1 MKHPVFLFSL
11 TIVLLTVVSC
21 ASMQPVDK
29 TQLLR
34 TEWERW
40 QNFEAQG
47 VVQLTNSGLTM
58 RRMFVL
64 SKTPEAMRFDI
75 LSGGVLAANP
85 KPLISVYYGDYLAI
99 QCPQF
104 PKIEILAQ
112 MPIFPEKL
120 PIYDIDRDSL
130 FTVFADSII
139 NHQELNL
146 EGLQLKFNSAMQLER
161 IIEPKSGMEI
171 NIDRNSQGDPD
182 KVKLTISENTYLL
195 LLIDSIS
202 YGNAQIEPLPPNPK
216 VELPEDWK
224 QMFKSL
230 LE

>member
-1 MKHPVFLFSL
+1 MKHPVLLFSL

-64 SKTPEAMRFDI
+64 SKTPEAVRFDI

-171 NIDRNSQGDPD
+171 NIDRNSKGDPD

>member
-1 MKHPVFLFSL
+1 MKHPGLLFSL

-64 SKTPEAMRFDI
+64 SKTPEAVRFDI

-171 NIDRNSQGDPD
+171 NINRNSQGDPD
-182 KVKLTISENTYLL
+182 KVKLAISENTYIV

-202 YGNAQIEPLPPNPK
+202 YGNAHIEPLPPNPK

>member
-47 VVQLTNSGLTM
+47 VVQLTDSGLTM

-146 EGLQLKFNSAMQLER
+146 EGLQLKFNSTMQLER

-171 NIDRNSQGDPD
+171 NINRNSQGDPD

-202 YGNAQIEPLPPNPK
+202 YGNAHIEPLPPNPK

>member
-1 MKHPVFLFSL
+1 MKHPVLLFSL

-64 SKTPEAMRFDI
+64 SKSPEAMRFDI

-120 PIYDIDRDSL
+120 PIYDIYRDSL
-130 FTVFADSII
+130 FTVYADSII
-139 NHQELNL
+139 NYQELNL
-146 EGLQLKFNSAMQLER
+146 EGLQLKFNSAMQLEK

-171 NIDRNSQGDPD
+171 NINRNSKGDPD
-182 KVKLTISENTYLL
+182 KVKLTISENTYIE

-216 VELPEDWK
+216 VELSEDWK

>member
-1 MKHPVFLFSL
+1 MKHPVLLFSL

-64 SKTPEAMRFDI
+64 SKSPEAMRFDI

-146 EGLQLKFNSAMQLER
+146 EGLQLKFNSTMQLER

-171 NIDRNSQGDPD
+171 NINRNSQGDPD
-182 KVKLTISENTYLL
+182 KVKLTISENTYIV

-202 YGNAQIEPLPPNPK
+202 YGNAHIEPLPPNPK

>member
-146 EGLQLKFNSAMQLER
+146 EGLQLKFNSTMQLER

-171 NIDRNSQGDPD
+171 NINRNSQGDPD
-182 KVKLTISENTYLL
+182 KVKLTISENTYIV

>member
-34 TEWERW
+34 TEWDRW

-146 EGLQLKFNSAMQLER
+146 EGLQLKFNSTMQLER

-171 NIDRNSQGDPD
+171 NINRNSQGDPD

>member
-34 TEWERW
+34 TEWDRW

-99 QCPQF
+99 QCPQY

-146 EGLQLKFNSAMQLER
+146 EGLQLKFNSTMQLER

-171 NIDRNSQGDPD
+171 NINRNSQGDPD
-182 KVKLTISENTYLL
+182 KVKLAISENTYIV

>member
-1 MKHPVFLFSL
+1 MKHPGLLFSL

-34 TEWERW
+34 TEWDRW

-64 SKTPEAMRFDI
+64 SKSPEAMRFDI

-85 KPLISVYYGDYLAI
+85 KPVISVYYGDYLAI

-182 KVKLTISENTYLL
+182 KVKLTISENTYIV

>member
-34 TEWERW
+34 TEWDRW

-64 SKTPEAMRFDI
+64 SKSPEAMRFDI

-85 KPLISVYYGDYLAI
+85 KPVISVYYGDYLAI

-146 EGLQLKFNSAMQLER
+146 EGLQLKFNSTMQLER

-171 NIDRNSQGDPD
+171 NINRNSQGDPD
-182 KVKLTISENTYLL
+182 KVKLAISENTYIV

-202 YGNAQIEPLPPNPK
+202 YGNAHIEPLPPNPK

>member
-171 NIDRNSQGDPD
+171 NINRNSQGDPD
-182 KVKLTISENTYLL
+182 KVKLAISENTYIV

-202 YGNAQIEPLPPNPK
+202 YGNAHIEPLPPNPK

>member
-34 TEWERW
+34 TEWDRW

-146 EGLQLKFNSAMQLER
+146 EGLQLKFNSTMQLER

-171 NIDRNSQGDPD
+171 NINRNSQGDPD
-182 KVKLTISENTYLL
+182 KVKLAISENTYLL

>member
-1 MKHPVFLFSL
+1 MKHPVLLFIL
-11 TIVLLTVVSC
+11 TIGLLAVVSC

-29 TQLLR
+29 AQLLR

-47 VVQLTNSGLTM
+47 VVQLTDSGLTL
-58 RRMFVL
+58 RKMFVL

-75 LSGGVLAANP
+75 LSSGALAANP
-85 KPLISVYYGDYLAI
+85 APLISVYYGDYLAI

-104 PKIEILAQ
+104 PKVEILAQ

-120 PIYDIDRDSL
+120 TNYGIMQDSL
-130 FTVFADSII
+130 FAVYADSII
-139 NHQELNL
+139 NNQELNL
-146 EGLQLKFNSAMQLER
+146 EGLQLKFNSVMQLER
-161 IIEPKSGMEI
+161 IIEPKSGIEI
-171 NIDRNSQGDPD
+171 NISRTSKGDPD
-182 KVKLTISENTYLL
+182 KVKLTIREKTYVE

-202 YGNAQIEPLPPNPK
+202 YGNAHLEPLPPNPK
-216 VELPEDWK
+216 VELPENWE
-224 QMFKSL
+224 QMLKSL

>member
-146 EGLQLKFNSAMQLER
+146 EGLQLKFNSTMQLER

-171 NIDRNSQGDPD
+171 NINRNSQGDPD
-182 KVKLTISENTYLL
+182 KVKLAISENTYLL

>member
-146 EGLQLKFNSAMQLER
+146 EGLQLKFNSTMQLER

-171 NIDRNSQGDPD
+171 NINRNSQGDPD
-182 KVKLTISENTYLL
+182 KVKLAISENTYIV

-202 YGNAQIEPLPPNPK
+202 YGNAHIEPLPPNPK

>member
-1 MKHPVFLFSL
+1 MKHPVLLFIL
-11 TIVLLTVVSC
+11 TIGLLAVVSC

-29 TQLLR
+29 AQLLR

-47 VVQLTNSGLTM
+47 VVQLTDSGLTL
-58 RRMFVL
+58 RKMFVL

-146 EGLQLKFNSAMQLER
+146 EGLQLKFNSTMQLER

-171 NIDRNSQGDPD
+171 NINRNSQGDPD

>member
-34 TEWERW
+34 TEWDRW

-146 EGLQLKFNSAMQLER
+146 EGLQLKFNSTMQLER

-171 NIDRNSQGDPD
+171 NINRNSQGDPD
-182 KVKLTISENTYLL
+182 KVKLAISENTYIV

>member
-1 MKHPVFLFSL
+1 MKHPVLLFIF

-34 TEWERW
+34 TEWDRW
-40 QNFEAQG
+40 QNFEAEG
-47 VVQLTNSGLTM
+47 VVQLTNSDLTM
-58 RRMFVL
+58 RKMFVL
-64 SKTPEAMRFDI
+64 SKSPEAIRFDI

-120 PIYDIDRDSL
+120 PIYDIYRDSL
-130 FTVFADSII
+130 FTVYADSII
-139 NHQELNL
+139 NYQELNL
-146 EGLQLKFNSAMQLER
+146 EGLQLKFNSAMQLEK

-171 NIDRNSQGDPD
+171 NINRNSKGDPD
-182 KVKLTISENTYLL
+182 KVKLTISENTYIE

-216 VELPEDWK
+216 VELSEDWK

>member
-34 TEWERW
+34 TEWDRW

-171 NIDRNSQGDPD
+171 NINRNSQGDPD
-182 KVKLTISENTYLL
+182 KVKLTISENTYIV

-202 YGNAQIEPLPPNPK
+202 YGNAHIEPLPPNPK

>member
-1 MKHPVFLFSL
+1 MKHPVLLFSL

-64 SKTPEAMRFDI
+64 SKSPEAMRFDI

-171 NIDRNSQGDPD
+171 NINRNSQGDPD
-182 KVKLTISENTYLL
+182 KVKLTISENTYIV

>member
-64 SKTPEAMRFDI
+64 SKSPEAMRFDI

-171 NIDRNSQGDPD
+171 NINRNSQGDPD

>member
-1 MKHPVFLFSL
+1 MKHPGLLFSL

-171 NIDRNSQGDPD
+171 NINRNSQGDPD

>member
-34 TEWERW
+34 TEWDRW

-171 NIDRNSQGDPD
+171 NINRNSQGDPD

>member
-34 TEWERW
+34 TEWDRW

-182 KVKLTISENTYLL
+182 KVKLTISENTYIV

>member
-1 MKHPVFLFSL
+1 MKHPGLLFSL

-85 KPLISVYYGDYLAI
+85 EPLISVYYSDYLAI

-130 FTVFADSII
+130 FTAYADSII

-146 EGLQLKFNSAMQLER
+146 EGLQLKFNSAMQLEK

-171 NIDRNSQGDPD
+171 NINRNSQGDPD
-182 KVKLTISENTYLL
+182 KVKLAISENTYLL

>member
-146 EGLQLKFNSAMQLER
+146 EGLQLKFNSTMQLER

-171 NIDRNSQGDPD
+171 NINRNSQGDPD
-182 KVKLTISENTYLL
+182 KVKLTISENTYIE

>member
-85 KPLISVYYGDYLAI
+85 EPLISVYYSDYLAI

-171 NIDRNSQGDPD
+171 NINRNSQGDPD
-182 KVKLTISENTYLL
+182 KVKLTISENTYIE

>member
-1 MKHPVFLFSL
+1 MKHPVLLFSL

-64 SKTPEAMRFDI
+64 SKSPEAMRFDI

-130 FTVFADSII
+130 FTAYADSII

-146 EGLQLKFNSAMQLER
+146 EGLQLKFNSAMQLEK

-171 NIDRNSQGDPD
+171 NINRNSQGDPD
-182 KVKLTISENTYLL
+182 KVKLAISENTYLL

>member
-1 MKHPVFLFSL
+1 MKHPVLLFSL

-64 SKTPEAMRFDI
+64 SKSPEAMRFDI

-171 NIDRNSQGDPD
+171 NINRNSQGDPD

>member
-40 QNFEAQG
+40 QNFEAHG

-146 EGLQLKFNSAMQLER
+146 EGLQLKFNSTMQLER

-171 NIDRNSQGDPD
+171 NINRNSQGDPD
-182 KVKLTISENTYLL
+182 KVKLAISENTYLL

-202 YGNAQIEPLPPNPK
+202 YGNAHIEPLPPNPK

>member
-146 EGLQLKFNSAMQLER
+146 EGLQLKFNSTMQLER

-171 NIDRNSQGDPD
+171 NINRNSQGDPD
-182 KVKLTISENTYLL
+182 KVKLAISENTYLL

-202 YGNAQIEPLPPNPK
+202 YGNAHIEPLPPNPK

>member
-34 TEWERW
+34 TEWDRW

-146 EGLQLKFNSAMQLER
+146 EGLQLKFNSTMQLER

-171 NIDRNSQGDPD
+171 NINRNSQGDPD
-182 KVKLTISENTYLL
+182 KVKLAISENTYIV

-202 YGNAQIEPLPPNPK
+202 YGNAHIEPLPPNPK

>member
-1 MKHPVFLFSL
+1 MKHPVLLFSL

-85 KPLISVYYGDYLAI
+85 EPLISVYYSDYLAI

-130 FTVFADSII
+130 FTAYADSII

-146 EGLQLKFNSAMQLER
+146 EGLQLKFNSAMQLEK

-171 NIDRNSQGDPD
+171 NINRNSQGDPD
-182 KVKLTISENTYLL
+182 KVKLAISENTYLL

>member
-171 NIDRNSQGDPD
+171 NINRNSQGDPD

>member
-34 TEWERW
+34 TEWDRW

>member
-34 TEWERW
+34 TEWDRW

-146 EGLQLKFNSAMQLER
+146 EGLQLKFNSAMQLEK

-195 LLIDSIS
+195 LLIDSIN

-216 VELPEDWK
+216 VELSEDWK

>member
-85 KPLISVYYGDYLAI
+85 EPLISVYYSDYLAI

-146 EGLQLKFNSAMQLER
+146 EGLQLKFNSAMQLEK

-171 NIDRNSQGDPD
+171 NINRNSQGDPD
-182 KVKLTISENTYLL
+182 KVKLAISENTYLL

>member
-1 MKHPVFLFSL
+1 MKHPVLLFSL

-64 SKTPEAMRFDI
+64 SKSPEAMRFDI

-171 NIDRNSQGDPD
+171 NINRNSQGDPD
-182 KVKLTISENTYLL
+182 KVKLTISENTYIV

-202 YGNAQIEPLPPNPK
+202 YGNAHIEPLPPNPK

>member
-1 MKHPVFLFSL
+1 MKHPGLLFSL

-85 KPLISVYYGDYLAI
+85 EPLISVYYSDYLAI

-146 EGLQLKFNSAMQLER
+146 EGLQLKFNSTMQLER

-171 NIDRNSQGDPD
+171 NINRNSQGDPD
-182 KVKLTISENTYLL
+182 KVKLAISENTYLL

-202 YGNAQIEPLPPNPK
+202 YGNAHIEPLPPNPK

>member
-85 KPLISVYYGDYLAI
+85 EPLISVYYSDYLAI

-130 FTVFADSII
+130 FTAYADSII

-146 EGLQLKFNSAMQLER
+146 EGLQLKFNSAMQLEK

-171 NIDRNSQGDPD
+171 NINRNSQGDPD
-182 KVKLTISENTYLL
+182 KVKLAISENTYLL